1 MKKVMA
7 VILSLIMVL
16 SLSMIAFAA
25 PGEFIESPSGKQ
37 APVIVEYEN
46 ESADCTARLILTP
59 YADRASMPDD
69 LRLNFEKAYGII
81 AGTTDLSTLNGGI
94 VDYAK
99 KVGAKV
105 SDLAISDFFDLRY
118 EDCNNHN
125 PHGSFRIVVE
135 PETLK
140 RFVCL
145 LHYYNGEWTIV
156 SDAHV
161 THDGQYLEFTAKEFS
176 PFAIVVNTGDGT
188 TGGSGNENPVSPNT
202 DDNNPVIICSAIMAV
217 SACGIIAVLVT
228 GKRKSRKA

>member
-7 VILSLIMVL
+7 VIMTLVMVI
-16 SLSMIAFAA
+16 SFGTVAFAA
-25 PGEFIESPSGKQ
+25 PGDFIESPSGQQ
-37 APVIVEYEN
+37 APIIVEYEN
-46 ESADCTARLILTP
+46 ESSDCTAKLILTP
-59 YADRASMPDD
+59 YADRDEMPAD
-69 LRLNFEKAYGII
+69 LRANFEKAYGII
-81 AGTTDLSTLNGGI
+81 AGTTDLSTLNSGI

-140 RFVCL
+140 KFVCL

-161 THDGQYLEFTAKEFS
+161 TNDGKYLEFTAKEFS
-176 PFAIVVNTGDGT
+176 PFAIVVNTGS
-188 TGGSGNENPVSPNT
+188 GSASGPADENPVSPTT
-202 DDNNPVIICSAIMAV
+202 DSNSPVIICSAI
-217 SACGIIAVLVT
+217 IIACAFGFIAVFVT
-228 GKRKSRKA
+228 IKRKSRKA

>member
-7 VILSLIMVL
+7 VILTLIMVL

-25 PGEFIESPSGKQ
+25 PGDFIESPSGQQ

-46 ESADCTARLILTP
+46 ESEDCTAKLILTS
-59 YADRASMPDD
+59 YADRASMPAD
-69 LRLNFEKAYGII
+69 LRANFEKAYGII
-81 AGTTDLSTLNGGI
+81 AGTTDLSTLNSG
-94 VDYAK
+94 VADYAK

-105 SDLAISDFFDLRY
+105 SDLAISDLFDLRY

-125 PHGSFRIVVE
+125 PHGNFRIVVE

-202 DDNNPVIICSAIMAV
+202 DGNNPLNVCLAV
-217 SACGIIAVLVT
+217 TAVCGLGIVAVLTAV
-228 GKRKSRKA
+228 KRKSRKA